1 MLVVSRYQNQRIV
14 IEPAGIEI
22 TIASVEFSAGRE
34 PKIRIGIDAPGKQRI
49 YRKELLAI
57 PEVREEIKELKEN
70 GGLK

>member
-1 MLVVSRYQNQRIV
+1 MLVVSRYKNQRIV

-22 TIASVEFSAGRE
+22 TITAIENGGERE
-34 PKIRIGIDAPGKQRI
+34 PKVRIGVDAPSEQRI

-70 GGLK
+70 GGS